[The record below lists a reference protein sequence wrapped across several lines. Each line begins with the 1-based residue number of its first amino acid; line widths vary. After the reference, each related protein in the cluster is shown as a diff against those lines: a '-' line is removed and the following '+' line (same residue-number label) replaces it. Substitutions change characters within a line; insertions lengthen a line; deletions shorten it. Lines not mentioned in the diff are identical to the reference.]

1 VPETFPETL
10 ARGLEIL
17 GIGAGAL
24 SVAKLET
31 YMTELEKW
39 NPLFGLVGTG
49 RKSRHDETA
58 EAGREATIVR
68 HILDSLAGLPCIRQ
82 SLDVAASPQPSP
94 AALTDTRDQPRLI
107 AGARSLADAG
117 SGAGLPGIP
126 LAVFL
131 PETRVT
137 LIEPSQKRCAFL
149 RSAAA
154 LMQLENVHVFEGE
167 LAAVRET
174 FDVVTCRAFRAFDRK
189 TLKALLAITQPGGV
203 IAAYKGTR
211 EKAETES
218 AKAKAMGLEARIHS
232 LTVPFLN
239 EERHLIIIQTPIQSA
254 TVINY

>member
-1 VPETFPETL
+1 MPRETSLQTL
-10 ARGLEIL
+10 TLGLEIL
-17 GIGAGAL
+17 SIEADARSL
-24 SVAKLET
+24 AKLET

-49 RKSRHDETA
+49 RNARSGETPQTSETA
-58 EAGREATIVR
+58 DSARKEIIIR
-68 HILDSLAGLPCIRQ
+68 HILDSLAGLHPIRQ
-82 SLDVAASPQPSP
+82 LLEDAVHPETPAS
-94 AALTDTRDQPRLI
+94 I
-107 AGARSLADAG
+107 ADAG

-154 LMQLENVHVFEGE
+154 LMKLENVGVFEGE
-167 LAAVRET
+167 LAAARET
-174 FDVVTCRAFRAFDRK
+174 FTLVTCRAFRAFDKK
-189 TLKALLAITQPGGV
+189 TLKALLAITQPRGV

-218 AKAKAMGLEARIHS
+218 AEVQALGLEARIHP
-232 LTVPFLN
+232 LTVPFLD
-239 EERHLIIIQTPIQSA
+239 EPRHLIIIQPLIQSNRA
-254 TVINY
+254 RQL